1 MDLSITF
8 TPDAVLL
15 SGVLN
20 NQTIKRDL
28 FVSHK
33 RELTLLNTLKIDLQG
48 LTNIDSAGL
57 AWLLNLF
64 RDART
69 AKKTLAWDHIPDKL
83 LQLARLSSAES
94 FFITSQP

>member
-1 MDLSITF
+1 MSLSITF
-8 TPDAVLL
+8 TADNVLL

-20 NQTIKRDL
+20 NQTIERDL
-28 FVSHK
+28 FVSHQ
-33 RELTLLNTLKIDLQG
+33 REIALLDTLKIDLQG

-57 AWLLNLF
+57 AWLLNLY
-64 RDART
+64 RDAHA

-94 FFITSQP
+94 FFVTSQS

>member
-20 NQTIKRDL
+20 NQTIQRDL

-33 RELTLLNTLKIDLQG
+33 RELALLNTLKIDLQG
-48 LTNIDSAGL
+48 RLT
-57 AWLLNLF
+57 
-64 RDART
+64 
-69 AKKTLAWDHIPDKL
+69 
-83 LQLARLSSAES
+83 
-94 FFITSQP
+94 